1 MGSRRRFLFGAGMAL
16 GMRGVGA
23 AERAAGGV
31 PVVHVTDLY
40 RPHEDPDDHWD
51 LASLF
56 ALAHGGDVD
65 LRGVMIDYPPKGKAK
80 DPDVMAVAQ
89 MNYLTGKAVP
99 VWTGAPAGAQG
110 AALSGARSLHEV
122 LRGSKRRV
130 VIHVVGSSRDVAAA
144 AKMEPRLF
152 AEKCAGV
159 YLNAG
164 SGTQDRAKAADLEY
178 NVKLDPA
185 SYAAMFELP
194 CPLYWMPCF
203 EHAKGPFR
211 VGQWGTYYSFR
222 HADVLPALSQ
232 RVQNYFLMM
241 YRHGQAAKKG
251 EVESAGAWNW
261 LRGMDAPVDAGQVAA
276 LGPTLRAMWCTAGF
290 LHTAGKTVTREGEIV
305 ALGATKEPVFTF
317 DPIRVKC
324 GANGVTEW
332 EADAKARQRWI
343 FHVRD
348 AERYGA
354 AMAAALRWLLK
365 RLP

>member
-1 MGSRRRFLFGAGMAL
+1 MIRSRRGFLAGVGLAL
-16 GMRGVGA
+16 GARGA
-23 AERAAGGV
+23 AGASRGV

-51 LASLF
+51 LASLY
-56 ALAHGGDVD
+56 ALAQAGEVE
-65 LRGVMIDYPPKGKAK
+65 LRGVMIDYPPKGKAM

-89 MNYLTGKAVP
+89 MNFLTGQAVP

-110 AALSGARSLHEV
+110 GALSGARRLHEV
-122 LRGSKRRV
+122 LRRSKKRV
-130 VIHVVGSSRDVAAA
+130 AVHVVGSSRDVAAA

-211 VGQWGTYYSFR
+211 VAEWGTYYSFR
-222 HADVLPALSQ
+222 HENVLPALSP
-232 RVQNYFLMM
+232 RVQNYFGMM
-241 YRHGQAAKKG
+241 YRHGQAAKTG
-251 EVESAGAWNW
+251 ETESAGAWNW
-261 LRGMDAPVDAGQVAA
+261 LRGLEAPVDAEQMAA
-276 LGPTLRAMWCTAGF
+276 LGPASRAMWCTAGF
-290 LHTAGKTVTREGEIV
+290 LHAAGKTVTRGGEIV
-305 ALGATKEPVFTF
+305 ARGATAEPVFTF
-317 DPIRVKC
+317 DPIRVRC

-332 EADAKARQRWI
+332 AADAKARQRWI

-348 AERYGA
+348 VERYAA
-354 AMAAALRWLLK
+354 AMGAALRTLLSGL
-365 RLP
+365 R